1 MNKTADN
8 SHEPIHNTRT
18 THLVDRMKHWRE
30 ERERGSERDVR
41 EKDGESEREI
51 GEVLTTDS
59 AKVSNHC
66 F

>member
-1 MNKTADN
+1 
-8 SHEPIHNTRT
+8 
-18 THLVDRMKHWRE
+18 MKHWRE